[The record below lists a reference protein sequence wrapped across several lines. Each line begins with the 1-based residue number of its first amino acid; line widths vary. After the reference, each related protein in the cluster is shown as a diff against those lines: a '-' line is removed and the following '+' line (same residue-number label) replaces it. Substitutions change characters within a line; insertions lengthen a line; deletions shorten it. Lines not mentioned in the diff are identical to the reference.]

1 MGKNRQNKRLK
12 IFQIDNK
19 GCRKTNQLQFK
30 NYLMNISMSWKI
42 LSAIK
47 QQKVYKDKISFM
59 IETLDK
65 IAWE

>member
-1 MGKNRQNKRLK
+1 
-12 IFQIDNK
+12 
-19 GCRKTNQLQFK
+19 
-30 NYLMNISMSWKI
+30 MNISMSWKI